1 MQTTIDTKLKLL
13 TGRAI
18 EVDHY
23 GSIHPLNLERIVEI
37 GYTEYLQLLNVFCF
51 RKEHFMDNPP
61 EELLIFDFL
70 MLAEDEFVQDLL
82 SKALEFFLQEQITI
96 IKEKFLIA
104 VGSTK
109 EDIKFINRLNFEE
122 ICHVIQI
129 QNSVKSL
136 DDDNKDSFEKDEK
149 ARQIQDK
156 LNRTRAEIQRVKNKE
171 NNEVD
176 ADFYDL
182 LSSISTK
189 GNINKNDLLK
199 YTIFQIYDEYKRLI
213 HIDQYD
219 TNISAI
225 MQGAKNV
232 KLKHWSSKIQ
242 S

>member
-1 MQTTIDTKLKLL
+1 MQTNIDTKLKLL
-13 TGRAI
+13 TGKPI
-18 EVDHY
+18 EVDHF
-23 GSIHPLNLERIVEI
+23 GNIHPLILEDIIEI
-37 GYTEYLQLLNVFCF
+37 GYMEYLKLLNVFCF
-51 RKEHFMDNPP
+51 KKEHFMHNAP

-70 MLAEDEFVQDLL
+70 MLAEDEYVHDLL
-82 SKALEFFLQEQITI
+82 KTALEFFLKEQVII

-109 EDIKFINRLNFEE
+109 ENLKFINRLSFEG
-122 ICHVIQI
+122 ICHAIQI
-129 QNSVKSL
+129 QNSVKSV
-136 DDDNKDSFEKDEK
+136 DDDKENFEKNEK
-149 ARQIQDK
+149 AKQIQDK
-156 LNRTRAEIQRVKNKE
+156 LNKTRAEIQRVKNKE

-182 LSSISTK
+182 LSSISAK

-199 YTIFQIYDEYKRLI
+199 YTMFQIYDEYKRLI
-213 HIDQYD
+213 HIDQYN